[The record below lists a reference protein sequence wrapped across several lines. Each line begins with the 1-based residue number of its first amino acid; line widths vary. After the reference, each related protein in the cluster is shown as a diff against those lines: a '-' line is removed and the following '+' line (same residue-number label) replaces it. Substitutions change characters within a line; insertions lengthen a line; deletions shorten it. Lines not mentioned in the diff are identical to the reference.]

1 MVAGT
6 RVPPSYIASL
16 RAARILAAIS
26 KTRFLPS
33 FLLPFPASYHV
44 RYLFANAKILC
55 GWPVRA
61 IDGWPRY
68 D

>member
-1 MVAGT
+1 M
-6 RVPPSYIASL
+6 
-16 RAARILAAIS
+16 LAAINR
-26 KTRFLPS
+26 TRFLPS
-33 FLLPFPASYHV
+33 SILASYHF